1 MTPKEIVMNAINTG
15 ANEDKPYSI
24 IILAFGDWCIID
36 TIIREEIARFTPQVI
51 SYPFILMIGTKAHE
65 VWSETDL
72 IEKLDS
78 VLI

>member
-1 MTPKEIVMNAINTG
+1 MTPKEIVINAINTG

-36 TIIREEIARFTPQVI
+36 TNIGEEVARFTPQVI
-51 SYPFILMIGTKAHE
+51 GYPFILMIGTKGHE
-65 VWSETDL
+65 VHSADEL
-72 IEKLDS
+72 IDKLNS